1 MSELRE
7 IKSVFLGLRTLYQT
21 YFPKVDPNLVHSL
34 LMSIEENPEKV
45 PFYMVEIFTK
55 PGTDA
60 EKMRDYIM
68 QKTGMVPSIHDN
80 GTHYVVNQR
89 LRLGIPQRIVK
100 LRRSHRYCWR
110 LHWWCNRERGFT
122 RTERYKRVNLS
133 SILRI

>member
-1 MSELRE
+1 
-7 IKSVFLGLRTLYQT
+7 
-21 YFPKVDPNLVHSL
+21 
-34 LMSIEENPEKV
+34 MSIEENPEKV

-89 LRLGIPQRIVK
+89 LSLEFLKELSNLDEVIDIAGDYTGGVTGRGASHEQRGT
-100 LRRSHRYCWR
+100 SP
-110 LHWWCNRERGFT
+110 
-122 RTERYKRVNLS
+122 
-133 SILRI
+133 

>member
-21 YFPKVDPNLVHSL
+21 YFPKVDPTLVHSL

-89 LRLGIPQRIVK
+89 LSLEFLKELSNLEEVIDIAGDFTGGVTGRGASHEQRGT
-100 LRRSHRYCWR
+100 
-110 LHWWCNRERGFT
+110 NT
-122 RTERYKRVNLS
+122 
-133 SILRI
+133 